1 MTKGGGSSTE
11 SPPFLFA
18 RYATPSNDIRR
29 EAGRK
34 TRPENPGGQ
43 EGRKEEKN
51 SEQGYLAASSLL
63 AVSLDSLFGM
73 TQNLSN
79 G

>member
-1 MTKGGGSSTE
+1 MLRLPTTSGAKQ
-11 SPPFLFA
+11 A
-18 RYATPSNDIRR
+18 W
-29 EAGRK
+29 K

-43 EGRKEEKN
+43 EGRKKEKN

>member
-29 EAGRK
+29 EAGM
-34 TRPENPGGQ
+34 ENPPGKSGRA
-43 EGRKEEKN
+43 GRKEEKN

>member
-1 MTKGGGSSTE
+1 M
-11 SPPFLFA
+11 
-18 RYATPSNDIRR
+18 
-29 EAGRK
+29 
-34 TRPENPGGQ
+34 ENPPGKIRAGK
-43 EGRKEEKN
+43 EAKEERKK
-51 SEQGYLAASSLL
+51 EERIQIGYLAASSLL